1 MKANRG
7 VSMAYSA
14 TRLTCFALIA
24 AIEDDMRAA
33 IEANL
38 GDRAI
43 DDILPADRAQRA
55 QSRRADDGHGATT
68 ALPGLLPYLDF
79 SDSYEALASNR
90 SCLPEDLVASLKALA
105 PRLRRLIEIRNRVA
119 HIRPM
124 EIDDSAYLLD
134 SADELIA
141 SHLSTVWTTLS
152 ETIERLQSDPS
163 YVLGLTINLPADP
176 YRGPQHNLPIPD
188 FDETGF
194 LGRKDH
200 LRRIKKA
207 IKGPYPVVSVLGDG
221 GIGKTSLALKAAYEL
236 LDDPAVRFDAVV
248 WVTAK
253 ATSLTTYEIKRINGA
268 IESSLGLFAAA
279 AAQLGPAN
287 SADPVPEVLAYLESF
302 RILLILDNL
311 ETVLDSRLRDFLLEL
326 PEGSKVVITSRV
338 GLGIENPVQ
347 LDELN
352 LDDSVRLLRALAR
365 VRDVSQLIDLSQ
377 NAVEYL
383 ASNMSGHPAF
393 IRWFVAGVQ
402 AGRRPEELL
411 EDNGLLLDFC
421 MSNVYEYLEDDAK
434 AVLRCMQ
441 VLPGVRNQ
449 AELAFLNEFV
459 ATRIQSAL
467 LQLIRTN
474 FVYMSSQASGQ
485 SVDTVYQLSE
495 FGTQYLDKRHPVSP
509 EERRWLVARQH
520 ELMGLGQELAAAYAT
535 PYSPETVNVRGPGD
549 FHVARLLRDGI
560 RQVDSDPRAAL
571 LLCSEAQGL
580 APSYYETWRV
590 EGFVRSTMGDHSAAL
605 AAYERSL
612 ELAPENAVSYF
623 HYGSYLLDE
632 AGEPQRALEMLQH
645 AARMD
650 PDSSAISGNIAWAHY
665 CMGNMRDAAESCK
678 HMLML
683 KDASVREKRT
693 AVIIAL
699 RAVSAGVRRA
709 IDSSDYEYAA
719 ELLEL
724 SVEIAGASRVDLLV
738 DEAADRLLQLQGY
751 AGQLAEDAANY
762 VAGKAKQYR
771 VLLTESQRRAAPD
784 SMARQTGV
792 LKTLKSDKGFG
803 FLASNGADHFVHYR
817 DLLNR
822 GDWENLREGVVCAFQ
837 PVAEDPPRHPR
848 ASRLRVL
855 G

>member
-1 MKANRG
+1 
-7 VSMAYSA
+7 MAYSA

-38 GDRAI
+38 SDRAI
-43 DDILPADRAQRA
+43 DDILPDDRVQRA
-55 QSRRADDGHGATT
+55 QLRRSDDGHGAAT
-68 ALPGLLPYLDF
+68 AIPGLLPYLDF
-79 SDSYEALASNR
+79 SDSYEALASNKGY
-90 SCLPEDLVASLKALA
+90 LPEDLVASLKKLG
-105 PRLRRLIEIRNRVA
+105 PRLQRLIEIRNRVA

-134 SADELIA
+134 TADELA
-141 SHLSTVWTTLS
+141 ESQPSPAWATLS
-152 ETIERLQSDPS
+152 ETIRRLQSDPS
-163 YVLGLTINLPADP
+163 YVLGLTINLPADS
-176 YRGPQHNLPIPD
+176 YHGPQHNLPIPD

-194 LGRKDH
+194 LGRKDQ

-236 LDDPAVRFDAVV
+236 LDDSAVKFDAIV

-279 AAQLGPAN
+279 VAELGPSN
-287 SADPVPEVLAYLESF
+287 IDNPVTEVLAYLENF

-326 PEGSKVVITSRV
+326 PEGSKVVVTSRI

-365 VRDVSQLIDLSQ
+365 VRDVSQLTHLEQDI
-377 NAVEYL
+377 VEYL
-383 ASNMSGHPAF
+383 ASKMSGHPAF

-421 MSNVYEYLEDDAK
+421 MSNVYEYLEDDAR

-441 VLPGVRNQ
+441 ALPGAKNQ

-474 FVYMSSQASGQ
+474 FVYMSSQASDQ

-495 FGTQYLDKRHPVSP
+495 FGTQYLDKRHPVASD
-509 EERRWLVARQH
+509 ERHWLVDRQH
-520 ELMGLGQELAAAYAT
+520 ELMGLGLELAAAYAT

-549 FHVARLLRDGI
+549 FHVARLLRDAI
-560 RQVDSDPRAAL
+560 RQADSDPRAAL
-571 LLCSEAQGL
+571 LQCSEAQGL

-590 EGFVRSTMGDHSAAL
+590 EGFVRSAMGDHSAAM

-623 HYGSYLLDE
+623 HYGSYLLNDG
-632 AGEPQRALEMLQH
+632 GEPQRALELLQR

-650 PDSSAISGNIAWAHY
+650 PESSAIAGNIAWAHY
-665 CMGNMRDAAESCK
+665 CLGNMRDAADSCR
-678 HMLML
+678 HMLTL
-683 KDASVREKRT
+683 KDASAREKRT

-699 RAVSAGVRRA
+699 QAASTGVRKA
-709 IDSSDYEYAA
+709 IDSSNYEYAA

-724 SVEIAGASRVDLLV
+724 SVEIAEASRVDLIAE
-738 DEAADRLLQLQGY
+738 EAVDRLIQLQGF
-751 AGQLAEDAANY
+751 ATELGDTAEDYIAAK
-762 VAGKAKQYR
+762 VKDYR
-771 VLLTESQRRAAPD
+771 VLLMERQRRASPD
-784 SMARQTGV
+784 SIARRIGV

-803 FLASNGADHFVHYR
+803 FVTSSGTDYFVHYR
-817 DLLNR
+817 DLINR
-822 GDWENLREGVVCAFQ
+822 ADWENLNEGLVCVFEA
-837 PVAEDPPRHPR
+837 VAEDPPRHAR
-848 ASRLRVL
+848 ATRLRVL
-855 G
+855 PWAEI